1 MENLLNDHLKKKRE
15 KKTKGEKKKKNQFA
29 RNRWECDYCLSP
41 SGLLKYVQKDIL
53 PDVTNFEEK
62 NAGNRMGL
70 RANQIKSLN
79 KKTKTKTINTYFV
92 IKALLVYFHCCPKES

>member
-1 MENLLNDHLKKKRE
+1 MENLFTTILKKNKRE
-15 KKTKGEKKKKNQFA
+15 KKENQFA

-62 NAGNRMGL
+62 TQA
-70 RANQIKSLN
+70 
-79 KKTKTKTINTYFV
+79 TV
-92 IKALLVYFHCCPKES
+92 WD